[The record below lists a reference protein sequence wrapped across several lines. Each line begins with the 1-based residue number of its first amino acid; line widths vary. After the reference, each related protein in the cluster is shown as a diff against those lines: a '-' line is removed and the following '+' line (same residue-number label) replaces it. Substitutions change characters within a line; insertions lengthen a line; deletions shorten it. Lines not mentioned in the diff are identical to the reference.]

1 MNTAGTGKKR
11 GYCILSMLLMLAGN
25 QLAYNGARLL
35 NRGRFYHDLTL
46 SADLL
51 LPCLPWTVSIY
62 FGCFVFWAVMY
73 WRIAHLPRPAS
84 DRFFCANL
92 LAKDFCFL
100 LFVLFPTTNVRPVIT
115 GTTVWDGL
123 MRLLY
128 RLDAPDN
135 LFPSIHCMVSW
146 LCWVGVRGNREVAFP
161 WRTAALITAVMVCL
175 STLTTRQHVLL
186 DAAGGILLSE
196 GCFYVAGHGRLREGY
211 AALVDGILLRF
222 ARRKGGKRHDEKR

>member
-1 MNTAGTGKKR
+1 MNTAGKGSKL

-35 NRGRFYHDLTL
+35 NRGRFHHDLTL
-46 SADLL
+46 SADLF

-62 FGCFVFWAVMY
+62 FGCFAFWALMY
-73 WRIAHLPRPAS
+73 WRIAHLSRPAS
-84 DRFFCANL
+84 DCFFCANL
-92 LAKDFCFL
+92 LAKGFCFL
-100 LFVLFPTTNVRPVIT
+100 LFVLFPTTNVRPVIA
-115 GTTVWDGL
+115 GTTVWDDL

-146 LCWVGVRGNREVAFP
+146 LCWVGVRNNREIAFL
-161 WRTAALITAVMVCL
+161 WRAAALVMAVLVCL
-175 STLTTRQHVLL
+175 ATLTTRQHVLL

-196 GCFYVAGHGRLREGY
+196 GCYHIAGHGRLRRGY
-211 AALVDGILLRF
+211 TVLADGILLPF
-222 ARRKGGKRHDEKR
+222 ARRKGSNRHDEKR